1 MFIQLTYNLP
11 HGMKTTETLQHLFSK
26 QSGTILDMAQE
37 VYSDSE
43 YNNATTMIDYTKFF
57 YIDNSYFL
65 NIDSEH
71 MSESFDYIIDI
82 DCVTGF
88 STLDNPELNE
98 TYLDMEELEYR
109 FNGSQP
115 AIRKYIKDLL
125 HNYI

>member
-11 HGMKTTETLQHLFSK
+11 QQMKTTETLQHLFSK

-43 YNNATTMIDYTKFF
+43 YNNATHMIDYTKFF
-57 YIDNSYFL
+57 YVDNSYFL
-65 NIDSEH
+65 NMESEH
-71 MSESFDYIIDI
+71 MSESFDYIINV

-98 TYLDMEELEYR
+98 TYLDMDELYCR

-115 AIRKYIKDLL
+115 AIRNYIKDLL
-125 HNYI
+125 SDYI